1 MERFARM
8 FPYALLYFCAISY
21 IASGFEI
28 AGQLAAVKADEST
41 KSLLYPPL
49 CTSKNVTP
57 VKWTHLGLLKVRE
70 LTSSHPK
77 LPALSE
83 MALISSLHE
92 IIAILED
99 SWYCSNRSS
108 VKCLI
113 EQQRRHASRC
123 STAPNCL

>member
-8 FPYALLYFCAISY
+8 FPFALLYFCAITH

-28 AGQLAAVKADEST
+28 AGQLAAVKVDEPT
-41 KSLLYPPL
+41 MSLLYPPL

-57 VKWTHLGLLKVRE
+57 VKWTYLGLLKVR
-70 LTSSHPK
+70 LVTSSHPK
-77 LPALSE
+77 VPKLSE
-83 MALISSLHE
+83 MVLTSNLHE

-113 EQQRRHASRC
+113 EQQKRHASCC
-123 STAPNCL
+123 STASNCL